1 MRISTFQCK
10 TVSKLIFQAPVEM
23 YTVISTEHFPSE
35 DNFACDWEVLLGIS
49 YLFVAV
55 HFLQ

>member
-35 DNFACDWEVLLGIS
+35 DNFACD
-49 YLFVAV
+49 
-55 HFLQ
+55 